1 MTGDF
6 SGRYIEQDLNESG
19 VLYQQ
24 GRVFLDQDGNAQTR
38 YVNRWQDTAGQ
49 DVIGAG
55 VLAVPADDPNA
66 FKVESAQVVGTDVRI
81 AVDPGHAWADGLLV
95 YEMGA
100 GPVTRTATYLEPPFE
115 NPVPTVAS
123 IGAGVQDAVILEVW
137 REALNAFQV
146 PAELI
151 EPALGGPDTTE
162 RVYTAMDLR
171 LVRLNAGETCDSIA
185 GRIADDF
192 STKGKLTVSLQPTVV
207 IPGDCPVVEG
217 GGYTGF
223 EHNLYRI
230 EIARVN
236 AGPPMFKWSRFNGGL
251 VGRGV
256 FDAINGLVSIRANLQ
271 PIITSGLTSF
281 YLETREFDP
290 QPGAV
295 NPGPGRWRTT
305 FGAKVTLNANN
316 ELVIVGAPLFGS
328 FATLLDPANPIFFR
342 LWDDIRGIGEFPV
355 QPNPNPL
362 VDGILLQ
369 FGPAGVGN
377 YIPEDFWTFT
387 VRAGEISNPQVL
399 INAQPPEGIHYHRV
413 SLAELNWNAA
423 RNIAAPADIDDCR
436 RPIQPLTR
444 LRGCCTFTVGD
455 GVQSHG
461 DFASIQAA
469 INALPNRGGEVC
481 VLPGTYSENVRI
493 WNRRSVILSGC
504 GVRSLIHSPAPLAP
518 ATTADPVIWVKGSV
532 NIVIRH
538 LGIQADDTGVGVL
551 LDGDPAAAGEAGLAA
566 RPAAVAR
573 VELNDLTIE
582 AAKRSGIE
590 AHVVKE
596 VTIHHCTVAMK
607 DQFSPWPGIFLIG
620 DDCLIERNVV
630 TVQPGERLAAV
641 AAGGLATAGR
651 GGIQIGGTSERVRI
665 INNLIRRGMGNGITL
680 GHLVIVDANN
690 KPGGVIGWGID
701 TDDPCD
707 PCRPGN
713 TGTDGG
719 GGPGGGRV
727 VSGGALE
734 EILIERNRI
743 FDMGMNGIGVAGFF
757 DLSKTDEFISIHI
770 LTFMGNDIRRNLQ
783 RAIAP
788 ISQTMLGSMGYG
800 GIQLADVEMLAI
812 RDNIIEDNGPNHL
825 DPVCGIY
832 VLHAEGM
839 EATRNR
845 ILNNGAKTPS
855 SPTGNTGA
863 SEGARAGIYA
873 EFAIAPATPVSV
885 RQIQLPGP
893 AGPPAAVIQ
902 NNVVTQPLG
911 QALRLVA
918 LGPVS
923 VTSNELMTQEMVF
936 RLQPLSPTFIAS
948 TVLLM
953 NLGVGAELLGL
964 LAAFTKAPPPVPA
977 APQPGLDDQ
986 RLLQRLVNGTIQFS
1000 DNQVTLSLLDSSQS
1014 LIFSSVMILTLDDV
1028 GFHDNQCLCDLT
1040 DSFVITN
1047 AAILSV
1053 SLRAMG
1059 NRLGEGVFNALF
1071 SGVTLGIMMNLT
1083 AQNQSTHCL
1092 IIRPSPPPPPTPSLR
1107 TVDQPNLVFM
1117 SAWTNKD
1124 LCGDPWIGVL
1134 ARFGK

>member
-1 MTGDF
+1 MIGDF

-24 GRVFLDQDGNAQTR
+24 GRAFLDQDGTAQTR

-66 FKVESAQVVGTDVRI
+66 FKVEAAQVVGTDVQI
-81 AVDPGHAWADGLLV
+81 TLDPGHAWADGLLV
-95 YEMGA
+95 YETGA
-100 GPVTRTATYLEPPFE
+100 GPVTRAATYLEPPLQ

-162 RVYTAMDLR
+162 RVYTAMDVR
-171 LVRLNAGETCDSIA
+171 LARLNAGETCDSVA
-185 GRIADDF
+185 GRMADDF

-207 IPGDCPVVEG
+207 IPSDCPVVEG

-230 EIARVN
+230 EIAQVS
-236 AGPPMFKWSRFNGGL
+236 AGPAMFKWSRFNGGL

-256 FDAINGLVSIRANLQ
+256 FDAVNGLVSIRANLQ

-305 FGAKVTLNANN
+305 FGAKVILNANN
-316 ELVIVGAPLFGS
+316 ELAVVGAPLFGS

-342 LWDDIRGIGEFPV
+342 LWDDLRGIAEFPI
-355 QPNPNPL
+355 QANPNQL
-362 VDGILLQ
+362 VDGILLE
-369 FGPAGVGN
+369 FDPAVVGN
-377 YIPEDFWTFT
+377 YVPEDFWTFA
-387 VRAGEISNPQVL
+387 VRAGEIPNPQVL
-399 INAQPPEGIHYHRV
+399 IAAQPPEGIRHHRV
-413 SLAELNWNAA
+413 PLAELNWNAA
-423 RNIAAPADIDDCR
+423 RNIAAPAEIDDCR
-436 RPIQPLTR
+436 RPFQPLTR

-455 GVQSHG
+455 GLQSHG
-461 DFASIQAA
+461 DFTSIQAA
-469 INALPNRGGEVC
+469 IDALPARGGEVC
-481 VLPGTYSENVRI
+481 VLPGTYRENVRI
-493 WNRRSVILSGC
+493 WNRRTVILSGC
-504 GVRSLIHSPAPLAP
+504 GARSLLHSPAPVAP
-518 ATTADPVIWVKGSV
+518 ATTAAPVIWVKASV

-551 LDGDPAAAGEAGLAA
+551 LDGDPMAAGEAGLAA
-566 RPAAVAR
+566 RPAVVAR
-573 VELNDLTIE
+573 VELCDLIIE
-582 AAKRSGIE
+582 AATRSAIE
-590 AHVVKE
+590 AHVVKD
-596 VTIHHCTVAMK
+596 VAIHGCTVGMK

-630 TVQPGERLAAV
+630 TVQPGPRFALGEV
-641 AAGGLATAGR
+641 GGLASAGR

-665 INNLIRRGMGNGITL
+665 INNLIQRGIGNGITL
-680 GHLVIVDANN
+680 GHLVTVDANN
-690 KPGGVIGWGID
+690 RPGGVTGWGID

-713 TGTDGG
+713 TGTNGG
-719 GGPGGGRV
+719 VQPGGGRV

-734 EILIERNRI
+734 EITVERNRI

-757 DLSKTDEFISIHI
+757 DLSTTDEFISIHI
-770 LTFMGNDIRRNLQ
+770 LTIIGNDIRGNLR

-788 ISQTMLGSMGYG
+788 IPQSMLGSMGYG
-800 GIQLADVEMLAI
+800 GVQLADVEVLAI
-812 RDNIIEDNGPNHL
+812 RDNVIERNGPNHL

-839 EATRNR
+839 EAARNR
-845 ILNNGAKTPS
+845 IVNNGAKTSTP
-855 SPTGNTGA
+855 PTGNPGA

-873 EFAIAPATPVSV
+873 EFAIAPSTPVTV
-885 RQIQLPGP
+885 REIPLPGP

-911 QALRLVA
+911 QTLRVVA

-936 RLQPLSPTFIAS
+936 RLQPLSTTFIAS
-948 TVLLM
+948 TVLLV

-964 LAAFTKAPPPVPA
+964 LAAFTRTPPPVTPV
-977 APQPGLDDQ
+977 PQPGLDDL
-986 RLLQRLVNGTIQFS
+986 RLLQRLVNGAIQFS
-1000 DNQVTLSLLDSSQS
+1000 DNQVTLSLLDESQS
-1014 LIFSSVMILTLDDV
+1014 LVLSSVLIVTLDDV

-1040 DSFVITN
+1040 DSFVVTN
-1047 AAILSV
+1047 ALILSA

-1059 NRLGEGVFNALF
+1059 NRLGEGLFNALL
-1071 SGVTLGIMMNLT
+1071 SAVTLGFVMNLT
-1083 AQNQSTHCL
+1083 AHNQSTHCL
-1092 IIRPSPPPPPTPSLR
+1092 LIRPIPPPTI
-1107 TVDQPNLVFM
+1107 DHPNMVLV
-1117 SAWTNKD
+1117 ALNNAE
-1124 LCGDPWIGVL
+1124 LCSFTGQIL
-1134 ARFGK
+1134 ANLGK